1 MKSILSLFVVLVF
14 AVSFVGNVPEAEAAE
29 PSLAQ
34 CQGEPS
40 KGTGWG
46 TFWVVY
52 GLLNAAGGAAMVSD
66 PDSYDFEN
74 PRAVGIGAIVVGGVL
89 QGIGWHK
96 RSSAQKYNET
106 CTELLAYK
114 NVKPGFG
121 LEPIAKEATGMQVV
135 YRW

>member
-1 MKSILSLFVVLVF
+1 MRKIITVLVVLIF
-14 AVSFVGNVPEAEAAE
+14 AVSFVGNVPEVQAAE

-46 TFWVVY
+46 TFWIVY
-52 GLLNAAGGAAMVSD
+52 GILNAAGGAAMVSS
-66 PDSYDFEN
+66 PDTYDFES

-96 RSSAQKYNET
+96 RSSAQKYNKA
-106 CTELLAYK
+106 CTELLADT
-114 NVKPGFG
+114 NVKPSNQAVG
-121 LEPIAKEATGMQVV
+121 LV